1 MSWTMLT
8 VHIAAGAAALLAGY
22 VALGARKG
30 GALHR
35 KSGALFFYTMV
46 VMGLMGSLI
55 AALQGPV
62 PEVNVPVGVLT
73 AYLTVTGVV
82 ALRKPAAA
90 RSVEIGL
97 LVVVL
102 AVLAAFLAAGISSLT
117 DPRSVLHGL
126 PGTVFLLFGLIALLA
141 AIGDVRTI
149 RAGGAGA
156 LRGAPRL
163 TRHLWRMCVALLIA
177 AFSFF
182 LGQAKVIPEPIRI
195 LPLLAVPPL
204 AVLAAL
210 LYWLWR
216 ISIRRSL
223 HELGTAAIATA
234 RQDNAASRRGAHA
247 LRSE

>member
-1 MSWTMLT
+1 MSRMMLT
-8 VHIAAGAAALLAGY
+8 VHIAAGAAALLSGY
-22 VALGARKG
+22 VALVARKG
-30 GALHR
+30 GGLHR
-35 KSGALFFYTMV
+35 KSGALFFYTML

-55 AALQGPV
+55 AAVRGPV
-62 PEVNVPVGVLT
+62 PELNVPVGVLT
-73 AYLTVTGVV
+73 VYLAVTGVIT
-82 ALRKPAAA
+82 LRKPAVA
-90 RSVEIGL
+90 RSVELGL

-102 AVLAAFLAAGISSLT
+102 AVVAAFLAAAISSFT
-117 DPRSVLHGL
+117 DPTSLLYGA
-126 PGTVFLLFGLIALLA
+126 PGVVFVVFGLIALLA

-149 RAGGAGA
+149 RAGGAGV

-204 AVLAAL
+204 AVLASL

-216 ISIRRSL
+216 VRIRQSLHGLTTAAPRSL
-223 HELGTAAIATA
+223 ANTAP
-234 RQDNAASRRGAHA
+234 R
-247 LRSE
+247 